1 MLSSHPC
8 FCLLTRLVLHHVALC
23 GGRGPLLLG
32 SVSKESL
39 LSVVIGLCAITWF
52 CWNMPSPCFGE
63 SFIFCIRFE
72 GFIHKRNHL
81 LFTSKQFNE
90 ELSYFQY
97 TKRNRNSNIK
107 GKAKIVLFIFKFFK
121 IFFYV
126 YRWHF
131 KIFWQFF
138 SRSQNNNNFPH
149 SLLKLL
155 WLPFLWSLPNTQ
167 ARQGLPIVKNSTYF
181 RRN

>member
-1 MLSSHPC
+1 MLSSHPS

-107 GKAKIVLFIFKFFK
+107 EKQKLYFLFLNFLKFSFMFIEDTLKYFDNFFQGHRTITIFL
-121 IFFYV
+121 IPY
-126 YRWHF
+126 
-131 KIFWQFF
+131 
-138 SRSQNNNNFPH
+138 
-149 SLLKLL
+149 
-155 WLPFLWSLPNTQ
+155 
-167 ARQGLPIVKNSTYF
+167 
-181 RRN
+181 

>member
-8 FCLLTRLVLHHVALC
+8 FCLLTRLVLHHVPLC

-32 SVSKESL
+32 SVRKESL
-39 LSVVIGLCAITWF
+39 LSMVIGLCAITWF

-63 SFIFCIRFE
+63 SFIFCIMFE

-97 TKRNRNSNIK
+97 TKWNRNSNIK
-107 GKAKIVLFIFKFFK
+107 EKAKIVLLFLN
-121 IFFYV
+121 
-126 YRWHF
+126 
-131 KIFWQFF
+131 FF
-138 SRSQNNNNFPH
+138 SFSFMFIVDTFKYFDNFFQGH
-149 SLLKLL
+149 RTIII
-155 WLPFLWSLPNTQ
+155 FLIP
-167 ARQGLPIVKNSTYF
+167 Y
-181 RRN
+181 